1 MDGELDMSE
10 STDTGSTD
18 SGSSWGEGLLQTA
31 EGALDATGHFIEN
44 TAEEG
49 AKAFEAAGATAE
61 DAANLVGSDAQAI
74 PVLGEAV
81 SIGETAYHAGAAIGS
96 AVSGDWDGAA
106 DHAGSMAESALSAA
120 TGGVTGM
127 MEGAF
132 DLGNAAGGGGE
143 DSSAHSEIMG
153 GLQAAGNWLGDTAY
167 NLINGGDSSSSSS
180 ETGSSSGGDPTPDT
194 GTDPGSYDDGSG
206 YDPSAMGS

>member
-1 MDGELDMSE
+1 MSE
-10 STDTGSTD
+10 STDSGSTD
-18 SGSSWGEGLLQTA
+18 SGGGWGEGLLETA

-44 TAEEG
+44 AAEEG

-61 DAANLVGSDAQAI
+61 DAANLVGSDAEAI

-96 AVSGDWDGAA
+96 AITGDWDGAA

-132 DLGNAAGGGGE
+132 DIGNAAGGGGE
-143 DSSAHSEIMG
+143 GTSAHHEIMS
-153 GLQAAGNWLGDTAY
+153 GLEAAGNWLGDEAY
-167 NLINGGDSSSSSS
+167 NLVHGDDSSATSTPSDA
-180 ETGSSSGGDPTPDT
+180 GSSSGGDPTPDA
-194 GTDPGSYDDGSG
+194 GTDPGSYDDGGG
-206 YDPSAMGS
+206 YDPSGG